1 MIKDDN
7 YYMTIALKEANK
19 ALLENEIPVGAV
31 IVNNKTHSIVSKAHK
46 KKEKTKDVTGHA
58 EIIAIRKASKKENN
72 WRLEN
77 HTIYVTLEPCIMCA
91 EAILQAR
98 FERVVFSNVDSLMG
112 GFGGKIDLTKYQ
124 ANNLTI
130 KNGVLSKKSKIILD
144 EFFSNK
150 RK

>member
-1 MIKDDN
+1 MFCF
-7 YYMTIALKEANK
+7 
-19 ALLENEIPVGAV
+19 EIPVGAV
-31 IVNNKTHSIVSKAHK
+31 IVNNKTHSIVSKAHN

-58 EIIAIRKASKKENN
+58 EIIAIKKASKKENN

-98 FERVVFSNVDSLMG
+98 FERVVFSNVDPLMG

-130 KNGVLSKKSKIILD
+130 KNGVLSKEAKIILD